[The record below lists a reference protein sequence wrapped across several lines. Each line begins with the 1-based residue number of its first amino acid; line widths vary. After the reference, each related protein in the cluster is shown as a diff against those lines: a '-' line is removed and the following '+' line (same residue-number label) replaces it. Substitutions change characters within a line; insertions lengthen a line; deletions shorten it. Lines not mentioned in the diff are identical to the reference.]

1 MPLNMIVCV
10 KQVPDPEAPPSSFQ
24 VNEAAK
30 KVTPAAGVQPVI
42 SQFDAIA
49 VEAALRIRDAAGEG
63 KITLISM
70 GPAGARDVIKHGLAM
85 GADEGVLLTDEAFED
100 GDSYTTALVLTTA
113 IKKLGSVDIVLCGR
127 QAVDWDMGVTGSALG
142 EMLGVPTVT
151 IAKSVEQKDGKLVV
165 ERVLADGYQTVE
177 VPIPC
182 LVTVSNEMGEPRYP
196 KLQQIMAAARKQVSV
211 WAASDLG
218 LDAAQV
224 GKQGVRL
231 NLDRLFIPV
240 QDSQCEFVEGETPE
254 EAATALAQK
263 LREAKL
269 L

>member
-24 VNEAAK
+24 VNEADK
-30 KVTPAAGVQPVI
+30 KVVPAAGVQPVI

-85 GADEGVLLTDEAFED
+85 GADEGVLLSDAAFEA

-113 IKKLGSVDIVLCGR
+113 IKKLGDVDIVLCGR
-127 QAVDWDMGVTGSALG
+127 QAVDWDMGVTGSAMA
-142 EMLGVPTVT
+142 EMLGVPAAT
-151 IAKSVEQKDGKLVV
+151 IAKTVEQKDGKLVV
-165 ERVLADGYQTVE
+165 ERVLADGYATVE

-196 KLQQIMAAARKQVSV
+196 KLQQIMAAARKQVAV
-211 WAASDLG
+211 WAASDVG
-218 LDAAQV
+218 LEASQV

-240 QDSQCEFVEGETPE
+240 QESQCEFVEGETPE
-254 EAATALAQK
+254 EAASALAQK

>member
-24 VNEAAK
+24 VNEADK
-30 KVTPAAGVQPVI
+30 KVVPAAGVQPVI

-85 GADEGVLLTDEAFED
+85 GADEGVLLSDAAFED

-113 IKKLGSVDIVLCGR
+113 IKKLGDVDVVLCGR
-127 QAVDWDMGVTGSALG
+127 QAVDWDMGVTGSAMA
-142 EMLGVPTVT
+142 EMLGLPAAT
-151 IAKSVEQKDGKLVV
+151 IARQVEHKDGKLVV

-196 KLQQIMAAARKQVSV
+196 KLQQIMAAARKQVTV

-218 LDAAQV
+218 LDASQV
-224 GKQGVRL
+224 GKKGVRL

-240 QDSQCEFVEGETPE
+240 QESKCEFVEGETPE

-269 L
+269 I

>member
-30 KVTPAAGVQPVI
+30 KVVPAAGVQPVI

-85 GADEGVLLTDEAFED
+85 GADEGVLLTDDAFED

-113 IKKLGSVDIVLCGR
+113 IKKVGDADIVLCGR
-127 QAVDWDMGVTGSALG
+127 QAVDWDMGVTGSAMA
-142 EMLGVPTVT
+142 EMLELPMAT
-151 IAKSVEQKDGKLVV
+151 IAKQIEQKDGKLVV
-165 ERVLADGYQTVE
+165 ERVLVDGYQSVE
-177 VPIPC
+177 IPIPC

-196 KLQQIMAAARKQVSV
+196 KLQQIMAAARKQVTV

-218 LDAAQV
+218 LDAGQV

-231 NLDRLFIPV
+231 SLDRLFIPV
-240 QDSQCEFVEGETPE
+240 QESKCEFVEGETPE
-254 EAATALAQK
+254 EAANALAQK

-269 L
+269 V